1 MYVVLIHNEGY
12 FLILKSICVT
22 IFTRSTCSSLRGA
35 RRLRSHLRRRGA
47 GWDPISGEEGWDL
60 ISDGDSEVGI
70 WVLSLRLSLKMVGQR
85 RILVLSFVL
94 LEIVVALHTPR
105 ELLICIMPFFKK
117 PSYFHSVNISTIPR
131 FIIGKKGIFGI
142 IRCISV
148 YCICMRRKRY
158 NITTFPLN
166 TVSERDGGKDRMRV
180 GVKASI

>member
-22 IFTRSTCSSLRGA
+22 ISTRSTCSSLRGA

-105 ELLICIMPFFKK
+105 ELLICIMPFFKTQLFSLCEYK
-117 PSYFHSVNISTIPR
+117 HNTTFYYREKRDIWNNSLYISLLYLYAQKKIQCYNFSTEHSI
-131 FIIGKKGIFGI
+131 
-142 IRCISV
+142 
-148 YCICMRRKRY
+148 RKRW
-158 NITTFPLN
+158 
-166 TVSERDGGKDRMRV
+166 RKR
-180 GVKASI
+180 